1 MKKRFTFGFEFSVIH
16 NFFFTRMDRE
26 KDASDFIFFGREIIF
41 SKKTCITEWREYNAK
56 RMLNKN

>member
-26 KDASDFIFFGREIIF
+26 KDASDFIFSKERLF
-41 SKKTCITEWREYNAK
+41 SLKKLAIQNSGNI
-56 RMLNKN
+56 MLNVH

>member
-26 KDASDFIFFGREIIF
+26 KDASDFIFFGRESIF
-41 SKKTCITEWREYNAK
+41 SKKTCNTK
-56 RMLNKN
+56 

>member
-26 KDASDFIFFGREIIF
+26 KDASDFIFSEERLF
-41 SKKTCITEWREYNAK
+41 SLKNLAIQNSGNI
-56 RMLNKN
+56 MLNVH

>member
-26 KDASDFIFFGREIIF
+26 KDASDFIFSEERLF
-41 SKKTCITEWREYNAK
+41 SLKKLAIQNSGNI
-56 RMLNKN
+56 MLNVH